1 MRPPEHLPQPNLD
14 SSTETS
20 DPAKQRGISEMVGV
34 RRTAWLCIALASFGV
49 AYEFSL
55 GLFQDSLPVWC
66 TVGVAVVIATI
77 LGVVLRMRGNAK
89 AGAAV
94 LAAVAVPIGL
104 VLFLVYAVVGASQ
117 TMAH

>member
-1 MRPPEHLPQPNLD
+1 
-14 SSTETS
+14 
-20 DPAKQRGISEMVGV
+20 MVGV